1 MEQDD
6 LAALIDRY
14 EDDYLDSDG
23 GSKKGK
29 TKYFTDMWKGFPD
42 LMLRANAGTVYVC
55 GRYATIRVEGGF
67 NGTSA
72 QVQKLAGGPVQGR
85 LNSAASYFLIFRHST
100 GGWRVAGELIVIEN
114 SATVFGPSTK
124 EELASLTLNTS
135 SFAVMGQPVSVTLSY
150 PSSQRTAASISSYP
164 IGVACTEKDSFV
176 PFERS
181 MERTLHMPTSYN
193 SNVIVATV
201 GSSVKD
207 SKQLANY
214 FTLTARVSA
223 EPVGSKA
230 TALVASSA
238 STSVVKVASVTEI
251 PALSRPDTD
260 TTKPTNTNRTE
271 ANRKE
276 TNSPIRDKW
285 AVVIGV
291 SKYKDDTIPVLQ
303 YASKDAADF
312 SKFLVDKANFAP
324 DHIRLLLDEQATK
337 EEILT
342 ELGDTFL
349 PRVVKP
355 DDLVVLYFST
365 HGSPS
370 RTDVRGRNF
379 LVAYDTKKNN
389 LYATGIEMQALS
401 DLLTDR
407 VGANRVLIVLDA
419 CHSGGAQDGSKELM
433 REGVGVEQVRLG
445 KGHLIVSSSTRDQR
459 SWESKRYNN
468 GVFTRKFI
476 ESLQLKGR
484 EARLSEAFGYLK
496 ELTLAQ
502 HRRIRYHE

>member
-1 MEQDD
+1 M
-6 LAALIDRY
+6 
-14 EDDYLDSDG
+14 
-23 GSKKGK
+23 
-29 TKYFTDMWKGFPD
+29 
-42 LMLRANAGTVYVC
+42 
-55 GRYATIRVEGGF
+55 
-67 NGTSA
+67 
-72 QVQKLAGGPVQGR
+72 
-85 LNSAASYFLIFRHST
+85 
-100 GGWRVAGELIVIEN
+100 
-114 SATVFGPSTK
+114 
-124 EELASLTLNTS
+124 
-135 SFAVMGQPVSVTLSY
+135 
-150 PSSQRTAASISSYP
+150 
-164 IGVACTEKDSFV
+164 
-176 PFERS
+176 
-181 MERTLHMPTSYN
+181 
-193 SNVIVATV
+193 
-201 GSSVKD
+201 
-207 SKQLANY
+207 
-214 FTLTARVSA
+214 
-223 EPVGSKA
+223 
-230 TALVASSA
+230 
-238 STSVVKVASVTEI
+238 
-251 PALSRPDTD
+251 
-260 TTKPTNTNRTE
+260 
-271 ANRKE
+271 
-276 TNSPIRDKW
+276 
-285 AVVIGV
+285 IGV

-484 EARLSEAFGYLK
+484 ETGLSEDFGYLK
-496 ELTLAQ
+496 ESVSDEVQQDRGAAQ
-502 HRRIRYHE
+502 LPQLKSDTWTGNELRLSAPPARPAPLPPAVAKLLQPDANSADSTKAKPAPTTH